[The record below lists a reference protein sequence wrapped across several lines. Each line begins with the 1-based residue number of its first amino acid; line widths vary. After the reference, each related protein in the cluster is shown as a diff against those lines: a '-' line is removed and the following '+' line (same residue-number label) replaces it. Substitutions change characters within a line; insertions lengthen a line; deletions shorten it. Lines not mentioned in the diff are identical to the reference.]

1 MKNKRTLMIVGG
13 IMGLAALC
21 CVGVIIFGYFYNE
34 GSPSESRNLAD
45 LKTVCDG
52 EVVAET
58 TTYDPNISGEHPAAI
73 VEYLG
78 GSESIFLTSGWQYHP
93 NNLEE
98 AELVVCLQDVV
109 DTEIETCEYTLE
121 GDAGDATITRVAR
134 VADYRLITTQTGE
147 VVAEGTVK
155 AQPREC
161 QDEETFQ
168 DNASFTLRGDFGEA
182 LEALIGQHVN
192 TP

>member
-13 IMGLAALC
+13 ILGVAALC
-21 CVGVIIFGYFYNE
+21 CVGVIIFAYFYNE
-34 GSPSESRNLAD
+34 GSPGESRNLAD

-52 EVVAET
+52 QVVAET
-58 TTYDPNISGEHPAAI
+58 TPYDPNVSGEHPAAI

-93 NNLEE
+93 TNLAE

-147 VVAEGTVK
+147 VVTEGTVK